1 MTGTAKN
8 TLARQ
13 LWLAYFNRVLRDKE
27 IITEQEYRK
36 MQLLIWKAASNTC

>member
-1 MTGTAKN
+1 MTGADKS

-13 LWLAYFNRVLRDKE
+13 LWLTYFNRVLRDQE

-36 MQLLIWKAASNTC
+36 MQLVIWKAAAKVR

>member
-1 MTGTAKN
+1 MTDSDKN
-8 TLARQ
+8 TLVRQ

-36 MQLLIWKAASNTC
+36 MQLLIWKAASHDR

>member
-1 MTGTAKN
+1 MTDTDKN
-8 TLARQ
+8 ALARQ

-36 MQLLIWKAASNTC
+36 LQLLIWKTALHDR

>member
-1 MTGTAKN
+1 MIDPAKN

-13 LWLAYFNRVLRDKE
+13 LWLAYFNRVLRDRE
-27 IITEQEYRK
+27 IITEQAYRK